1 MLFQNFMKCI
11 EDLSYSA
18 MFASE
23 ENSKKFVFKP
33 LQTTTKKVRVD
44 KGPSQINSE

>member
-1 MLFQNFMKCI
+1 MSCSSSTVNKESQ
-11 EDLSYSA
+11 
-18 MFASE
+18 
-23 ENSKKFVFKP
+23 KFVFKP